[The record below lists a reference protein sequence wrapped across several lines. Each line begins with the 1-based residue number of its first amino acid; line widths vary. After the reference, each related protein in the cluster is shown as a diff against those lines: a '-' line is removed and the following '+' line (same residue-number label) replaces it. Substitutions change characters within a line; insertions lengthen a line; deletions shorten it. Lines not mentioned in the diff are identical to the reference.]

1 MACELN
7 DDEFSIDSVAVEAW
21 DDKSVDDRPM
31 RHLSRDKEINANTGK
46 AKEKKMC
53 SRSYGTSRILKRFIP
68 YTFLYLYICI
78 ICINTIY
85 DR

>member
-53 SRSYGTSRILKRFIP
+53 SRTERVEFEWNPRYPCFVNYSNFM
-68 YTFLYLYICI
+68 
-78 ICINTIY
+78 
-85 DR
+85 

>member
-53 SRSYGTSRILKRFIP
+53 SRSYGTSRIPVESEISLFRELFEFYVNLLEI
-68 YTFLYLYICI
+68 FLS
-78 ICINTIY
+78 
-85 DR
+85 